1 MAAQK
6 TPLGSKS
13 DKLWRDAIMRA
24 VKRQVGKGGGK
35 YLEVLADKLVAL
47 AADGDVGALKEIG
60 DRLDGKP
67 SQAVSVGGDD
77 GGPVRIKY
85 VVEN

>member
-24 VKRQVGKGGGK
+24 VKRQVVKGGGK
-35 YLEVLADKLVAL
+35 YLDVLADKLVKI
-47 AADGDVGALKEIG
+47 AAEGDVHALKEIG

-67 SQAVSVGGDD
+67 SMALSVGGDD